1 MFAVVRNCCTS
12 GNCFSC
18 SGITPYGT
26 PRRVEHW
33 RGESEGTAKVMA
45 ENWRVY
51 QAEVVENPL
60 PRSVDWDHVQEVRD
74 FVMRGLSKAR
84 ECCVSCEN
92 HEKAWIRTLDTLLAN
107 RHPVATRETVER
119 VAEVCM
125 RARHPACFAWD
136 YVTGEVKDEWR
147 NIARAALT
155 AAGFTLEAGA

>member
-45 ENWRVY
+45 ENWRAY

-60 PRSVDWDHVQEVRD
+60 PRSVDGMALSLYNDQAGTSRELALPPGLTWSEAVAWAEQY
-74 FVMRGLSKAR
+74 RG
-84 ECCVSCEN
+84 SCER
-92 HEKAWIRTLDTLLAN
+92 IGDTFLY
-107 RHPVATRETVER
+107 R
-119 VAEVCM
+119 
-125 RARHPACFAWD
+125 
-136 YVTGEVKDEWR
+136 
-147 NIARAALT
+147 
-155 AAGFTLEAGA
+155 